1 MGSENFHYAIMF
13 HDSPDRAPGA
23 FQSQPVNIRLQE
35 AEEVRVRAR
44 VGVLTES
51 ALATRPLPAGIRSS
65 FEQDAKQTFP
75 PGLGD

>member
-1 MGSENFHYAIMF
+1 
-13 HDSPDRAPGA
+13 
-23 FQSQPVNIRLQE
+23 VNIRLQE